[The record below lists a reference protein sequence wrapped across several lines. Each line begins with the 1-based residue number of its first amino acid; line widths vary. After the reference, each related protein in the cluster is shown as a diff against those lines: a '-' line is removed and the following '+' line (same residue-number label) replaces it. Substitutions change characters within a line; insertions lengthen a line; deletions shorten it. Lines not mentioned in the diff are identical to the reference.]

1 MYFFLFI
8 LWASQPFFTWLSF
21 SYDDDDD
28 DDDDNDDDDDYD
40 DDHDDHDDDHDKM
53 FDIFP
58 LPCC

>member
-8 LWASQPFFTWLSF
+8 LWASLPFFTWLSF
-21 SYDDDDD
+21 SYDDD